1 MLVFDELKK
10 NDPQLRL
17 VAVGLAL
24 GLGILLVGLW
34 WVQVVSSH
42 EYQTNQ
48 ETQSYR
54 TIRVPAVRGKILD
67 REGRVLA
74 ENQPRYSLSLYLDDL
89 RTPFYQTYT
98 NMLAGVK
105 AAQKQ
110 RIADEQQ
117 RLGRSL
123 TKAELKAFRF
133 SAEYLEQLQQAARDR
148 VAATILAQVGE
159 KLGQQ
164 IPFDANDF
172 NKHYAKQRALPYP
185 ALKKMDTSQIARF
198 EENYTNRVGANL
210 SIESVRTYPNGTLAG
225 HLLGYVLRSDEA
237 QSGENAYF
245 NYFLPDYSGKV
256 GVEAGFDEV
265 LRGRAGE
272 QAVLVNSLGYHQS
285 DTIENQPEPGRN
297 AVLTLDFDL
306 QKAAEESLLRHRG
319 ADARAAI
326 VVMDVRNGDVLAM
339 ASSPAFNPVYSENNP
354 TRMADDILRPSINR
368 ATQENYAPGSIFKVV
383 IGLAALESGL
393 NPEKN
398 YTVEPNPE
406 DPAHGCIYI
415 GNLKKRDT
423 AIPGPY
429 NFKRAIER
437 SSNSYF
443 IQIGLQTGIER
454 IIALAEKFHF
464 GEKNRLPTR
473 QETPGDLP
481 TPKRLL
487 QHWRDGDTANVC
499 IGQGEVAVTP
509 LQMAV
514 AYSAIANGGT
524 VFWPR
529 LVSRIE
535 PQDPASHEQVTNFPS
550 ALVRDHIGVSARS
563 LRILHEAMLAE
574 TEDAEGTGK
583 AAVVGPEMRICGKT
597 GTAQVQD
604 TSNRLTGYNF
614 WFASFAPFE
623 NPRYA
628 VVVLVQA
635 EGKGSGGLVC
645 APMAHD
651 VYKAILQNEKQ
662 GRPVNLAG
670 AK

>member
-10 NDPQLRL
+10 NEPQLRL
-17 VAVGLAL
+17 VAVGLAV
-24 GLGILLVGLW
+24 GLGILLAGLW
-34 WVQVVSSH
+34 WVQVVSAR
-42 EYQTNQ
+42 EYQANQ

-67 REGRVLA
+67 RDGRVLA
-74 ENQPRYSLSLYLDDL
+74 ENQPRYNLSLFLDDL
-89 RTPFYQTYT
+89 RQPFYHTYT
-98 NMLAGVK
+98 NLW
-105 AAQKQ
+105 AAARAQQKQ
-110 RIADEQQ
+110 RVAAEEKK
-117 RLGRSL
+117 LGRAL
-123 TKAELKAFRF
+123 TKAELKAYRLP
-133 SAEYLEQLQQAARDR
+133 AEYLEQLQQEARDR
-148 VAATILAQVGE
+148 VAVGILTQVGE
-159 KLGQQ
+159 KLGQP

-185 ALKKMDTSQIARF
+185 ALKKMDVGQIARF
-198 EENYTNRVGANL
+198 EENYTNRLGANL
-210 SIESVRTYPNGTLAG
+210 SLESVRTYPNGTLAG
-225 HLLGYVLRSDEA
+225 HLLGYVLRDDEA
-237 QSGENAYF
+237 QSGENAFF
-245 NYFLPDYSGKV
+245 NYYLPDYSGKV

-272 QAVLVNSLGYHQS
+272 QAVLVNSLGYRQS
-285 DTIENQPEPGRN
+285 ESIETQPEPGYN

-326 VVMDVRNGDVLAM
+326 VVMDVRNGDVLAL

-354 TRMADDILRPSINR
+354 ARMADEKLRPAINR

-383 IGLAALESGL
+383 VGLAALEAGL
-393 NPEKN
+393 NPEKI

-406 DPAHGCIYI
+406 DPAHGCIYV

-443 IQIGLQTGIER
+443 IQVGLQTGIER

-481 TPKRLL
+481 TPKRLQ

-529 LVSRIE
+529 LVARIE
-535 PQDPASHEQVTNFPS
+535 PQDPAARAGGTNFP
-550 ALVRDHIGVSARS
+550 AGLVHDHIGVSARS

-574 TEDAEGTGK
+574 TEDVEGTGK
-583 AAVVGPEMRICGKT
+583 VAVVGPEMRICGKT

-604 TSNRLTGYNF
+604 TANRLTGYNF
-614 WFASFAPFE
+614 WFASFAPYAS
-623 NPRYA
+623 PRYA

-651 VYKAILQNEKQ
+651 VYETILKKEKAAAGKILVAN
-662 GRPVNLAG
+662 
-670 AK
+670 